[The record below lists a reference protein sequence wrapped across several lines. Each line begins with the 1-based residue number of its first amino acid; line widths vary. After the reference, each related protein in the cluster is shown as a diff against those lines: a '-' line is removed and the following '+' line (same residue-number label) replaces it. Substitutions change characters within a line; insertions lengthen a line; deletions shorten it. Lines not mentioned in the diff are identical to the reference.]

1 MFSPSIKMLF
11 RIKRIGFTLRI
22 NLCILEIGI
31 LSSKDMDMGFMSG
44 LMDLNILGIGSLIW
58 LVVMG
63 KKSMLMGMFMKEIGK
78 KIRQMERESIE
89 SLMGLSIKENGKIIY
104 LMDKGLRSMV
114 KMKQFLKE
122 YFIKEKSKVLENS
135 VFQTEV
141 ISKEN
146 SMIISQTDKEGFNG
160 LMVRFMKEIGF

>member
-1 MFSPSIKMLF
+1 MLF

-114 KMKQFLKE
+114 KMK
-122 YFIKEKSKVLENS
+122 
-135 VFQTEV
+135 
-141 ISKEN
+141 
-146 SMIISQTDKEGFNG
+146 
-160 LMVRFMKEIGF
+160 